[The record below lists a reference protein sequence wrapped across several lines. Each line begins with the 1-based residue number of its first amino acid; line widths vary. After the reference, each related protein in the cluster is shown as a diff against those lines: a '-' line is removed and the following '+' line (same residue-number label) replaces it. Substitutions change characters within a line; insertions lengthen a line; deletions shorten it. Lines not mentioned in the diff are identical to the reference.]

1 MGTLSLDTL
10 KLARKLQAGGFTPQQ
25 AEAAAAAI
33 AESLAEVAES
43 LPTRSDL
50 KGEITDVRRDVK
62 EAELRLEAE
71 IAGVRQDVKGIEL
84 GLKAEVAEAGLRLQ
98 TRIAESKAEILK
110 WMYGAMAA
118 QTALIVGLLKLLP

>member
-10 KLARKLQAGGFTPQQ
+10 KLARKLQAGGFTVQQ
-25 AEAAAAAI
+25 AETAAAAI
-33 AESLAEVAES
+33 AESLSEVAES

-50 KGEITDVRRDVK
+50 KGEFADVKGEIAEVRRDAK
-62 EAELRLEAE
+62 DAELRLEARISEAELRLETK
-71 IAGVRQDVKGIEL
+71 IADN
-84 GLKAEVAEAGLRLQ
+84 
-98 TRIAESKAEILK
+98 KAEILK